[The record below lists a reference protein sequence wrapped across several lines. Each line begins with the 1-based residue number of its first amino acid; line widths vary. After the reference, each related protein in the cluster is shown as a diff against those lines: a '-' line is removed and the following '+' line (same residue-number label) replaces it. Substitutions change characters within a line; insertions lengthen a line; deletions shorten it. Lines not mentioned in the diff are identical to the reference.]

1 MRLISMLPKL
11 MTFVVAAGLSL
22 LVANYSVEIIED
34 RSEIG
39 VRSALDTRGFTWAEV
54 AADGLQVTLD
64 GVAPTEALRFSALT
78 AAGSIVDAAR
88 VIDRMEVTA
97 LANLAPPRFSA
108 EILRNDAGL
117 SVIGLIPLSDDRE
130 ALEARFA
137 DLVGTEGF
145 ADFLE
150 TADHPA
156 PEGWSDAMSFALA
169 ALGELPRA
177 KVSVEAG
184 RVRINAMAGSSEEEI
199 ELERALSRAAPPGLI
214 VSLDIIAPRPVLT
227 PFTLRFV
234 SDNDGIRF
242 DACSADTVQARARI
256 LQAAFAA
263 GLTGSNV
270 CQVGMGVP
278 TPRWSEAV
286 ELAIS
291 AVSDL
296 GGGTVTFSDAD
307 VSLFAL
313 EGTGQELFDRV
324 VGELENAL
332 PDVFALKAL
341 LPKPEDPT
349 LGPPEFTAT
358 LSPEGQVQLRGR
370 VSDLPS
376 RELITSFAQ
385 SLFGSNTVYS
395 AARIAENLPP
405 NWSTRVLTGLEALGY
420 LSNGALLVTP
430 DVLRVTGRTGD
441 PQAKP
446 RITQLLGSKLG
457 EGQQFD
463 IAITYEEKLD
473 PVVNAPTPESCQT
486 EIGEIMKA
494 GKISF
499 EPGSANIDASTL
511 GTMDDIAEVLR
522 ACGTLK
528 LEIQGHTDS
537 QGREEMNLELSQ
549 QRAQSVLNE
558 LRARRV
564 LTASYIAKGYGEAQ
578 PIADNGTEEGRE
590 ANRRIEF
597 QLIRPAPTAPEPES
611 TLESVAAG
619 ADEEAASPEE
629 TADE

>member
-1 MRLISMLPKL
+1 MRLISQIPKL
-11 MTFVVAAGLSL
+11 MAFLIAAGFSL
-22 LVANYSVEIIED
+22 LVAYYSVEVIED

-54 AADGLQVTLD
+54 SADGLQVTLD

-117 SVIGLIPLSDDRE
+117 SVIGLIPLSQDRA

-137 DLVGTEGF
+137 DLVGDEGF

-263 GLTGSNV
+263 GLTGSNA
-270 CQVGMGVP
+270 CEVGMGVP

-286 ELAIS
+286 ELAIA

-307 VSLFAL
+307 VALFAL
-313 EGTGQELFDRV
+313 EGTGEDLFDRV

-332 PDVFALKAL
+332 PEVFALKAL

-349 LGPPEFTAT
+349 IGPPEFTAT

-370 VSDLPS
+370 VADLPS

-385 SLFGSNTVYS
+385 SLFGTSAVYS
-395 AARIAENLPP
+395 AARIADNLPT
-405 NWSTRVLTGLEALGY
+405 NWSTRVLTGLEAMGY

-430 DVLRVTGRTGD
+430 DAVRVSGTTGD

-446 RITQLLGSKLG
+446 KITQLLG
-457 EGQQFD
+457 
-463 IAITYEEKLD
+463 
-473 PVVNAPTPESCQT
+473 
-486 EIGEIMKA
+486 
-494 GKISF
+494 
-499 EPGSANIDASTL
+499 
-511 GTMDDIAEVLR
+511 
-522 ACGTLK
+522 
-528 LEIQGHTDS
+528 
-537 QGREEMNLELSQ
+537 
-549 QRAQSVLNE
+549 
-558 LRARRV
+558 
-564 LTASYIAKGYGEAQ
+564 
-578 PIADNGTEEGRE
+578 
-590 ANRRIEF
+590 
-597 QLIRPAPTAPEPES
+597 
-611 TLESVAAG
+611 
-619 ADEEAASPEE
+619 
-629 TADE
+629 